1 MRDSGDNKKTA
12 TEANGTF
19 IGHELDIQRFTA
31 IPMAWKR
38 DGHVPDMENEKPQ
51 KAPAVIVT
59 KPASNR
65 LALHFGIGAVCLRS
79 ITRHTKAT
87 LLPGHLSILTG
98 LVAVPGNL
106 IGLNRVLERRLVLAL
121 SMSNMGV
128 FTTFKPTLLDK

>member
-1 MRDSGDNKKTA
+1 MVGAIGFDLLRLNHLKYLRDSGGNKKTA

-79 ITRHTKAT
+79 ITRHTKAHSASRM
-87 LLPGHLSILTG
+87 PVDSYRPRSRAG
-98 LVAVPGNL
+98 
-106 IGLNRVLERRLVLAL
+106 
-121 SMSNMGV
+121 
-128 FTTFKPTLLDK
+128 KPHRTKPCP